1 MGKKWMDLDGKVII
15 VTGGSMGI
23 GAHIVDTLVACNAK
37 VAIADLSPCDKYE
50 DNENVIYVPCNVT
63 KLESVE
69 DMVKTVVD
77 TFGRVDGLVNNAG
90 VNRPRMLVDYYN
102 GNPYYENDEDDF
114 YFMVDVNM
122 KGVMFCAQAVARVMI
137 KQKSGVIVNMTS
149 EAGMEGSK
157 CQNIYSATKGAVNS
171 FTLSWAKELGQFN
184 IRVVAVAPGIN
195 EPTPM
200 GNPEHVKELAYT
212 RGQDANNV
220 ATDYQKIIPLGRV
233 GLLDEIADHVVYLLS
248 DHASYITGTISNIT
262 GGKSRG

>member
-1 MGKKWMDLDGKVII
+1 MSCKWMDLDGKVVI

-23 GAHIVDTLVACNAK
+23 GSHIVETLVKNNAK
-37 VAIADLSPCDKYE
+37 VVIADMAPCDQYE
-50 DNENVIYVPCNVT
+50 GNENVMYVQTNVT
-63 KLESVE
+63 KMDSV
-69 DMVKTVVD
+69 DMMVQKVVD
-77 TFGRVDGLVNNAG
+77 KFGRIDALVNNAG

-102 GNPYYENDEDDF
+102 GDPYYENDEDDF
-114 YFMVDVNM
+114 DFMFNVNV

-137 KQKSGVIVNMTS
+137 KQKSGVILNMSS

-200 GNPEHVKELAYT
+200 GNPEHVKELAYV
-212 RGQDANNV
+212 RGQVADNV
-220 ATDYQKIIPLGRV
+220 ATDYQKVIPLGRV